1 MYGQI
6 ALDLRQPKMNSVEIA
21 DLVAKRHDNVK
32 RTIKTLADQTVIVA
46 PQIEDVPFVDE
57 SGRNRTTSAYIFT
70 GEQGRRDSTIVVAQ
84 LSPECTARLVDR
96 WLELEEQAK
105 QAAKPVHRIPQ
116 TYAEALQL
124 AADQA
129 RLIEQQEQQLEAA
142 QPAIE
147 FHERV
152 GVAEDCH
159 TLDEAAKILRVGP
172 NKLRAWLRDRGF
184 MRRDGTPMQEYLNRG
199 YFRVIEKTIQL
210 PHGWKLYAQT
220 YITGKGLIWLQ
231 RQIDHAPLLA

>member
-1 MYGQI
+1 
-6 ALDLRQPKMNSVEIA
+6 MNELIPIRRDEINGE
-21 DLVAKRHDNVK
+21 VR
-32 RTIKTLADQTVIVA
+32 QTVDARELHAFLGVKSEFRNWIKNRIEQFGFVQGVDFVA
-46 PQIEDVPFVDE
+46 GKFLPGSEQVDYFLTLDMGKE
-57 SGRNRTTSAYIFT
+57 LSMVERTAK
-70 GEQGRRDSTIVVAQ
+70 GKE
-84 LSPECTARLVDR
+84 ARLYF
-96 WLELEEQAK
+96 LECERRAL
-105 QAAKPVHRIPQ
+105 AAKPAHSIPQ

-129 RLIEQQEQQLEAA
+129 RRIEQQAQQIEAA
-142 QPAIE
+142 KPAVE

-172 NKLRAWLRDRGF
+172 YKLREWLRAHGF
-184 MRRDGTPMQEYLNRG
+184 MRRDGTPMQEYINRG

-220 YITGKGLIWLQ
+220 YVTGKGLIWLQ